1 MSCIGFTNPTQRAQ
15 IASEEAC
22 SARLPWSVPDYI
34 GQRRIVRLS
43 EQAISPEYQIRA
55 IAAAHHELPLAYL
68 LMLSMDSSPEV
79 RRRVA
84 MNNSATKDLLERMHN
99 REKDEE
105 IKRFLRWRLTKQ
117 AK

>member
-1 MSCIGFTNPTQRAQ
+1 MRTQ

-22 SARLPWSVPDYI
+22 SARLPCSVPEYI

-43 EQAISPEYQIRA
+43 EQALSPQYQIRA
-55 IAAAHHELPLAYL
+55 IAAAHPDLPLAYL

-79 RRRVA
+79 RRYIA
-84 MNNSATKDLLERMHN
+84 MNKSLTKDLLERMHN

-105 IKRFLRWRLTKQ
+105 IKRFLKWRLTRPVK
-117 AK
+117 